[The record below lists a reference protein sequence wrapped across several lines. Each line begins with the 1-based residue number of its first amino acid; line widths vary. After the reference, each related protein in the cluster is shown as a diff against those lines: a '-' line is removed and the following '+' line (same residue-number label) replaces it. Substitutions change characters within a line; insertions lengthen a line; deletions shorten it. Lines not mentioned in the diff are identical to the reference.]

1 MNLRIDRNN
10 IVENPVGL
18 IADSLENDLH
28 IIYSKKNT
36 LKNFQKAI
44 ENSYLKSEKFIF
56 SPYVLSLL
64 SYAESPLSDT
74 ILTLDFGHEKTSLG
88 IFRNDNFI
96 FATSIPIGSW
106 HITNDISKALNLNFE
121 IADSLKK
128 NHSSCKI
135 LSSDLIHEY
144 VESENAGLKSYK
156 KVSNNILNK
165 IVYSRTEEIIDFIN
179 KELAFFQKQNQIFNK
194 ILISGEGSKIKGFYD
209 LLSEKIKI
217 KYLSIEKFSSKLKN
231 DLEDDYDVCISVINY
246 IKNSYSK
253 EIPSSTKENKSIF
266 DKVLSLF
273 N

>member
-1 MNLRIDRNN
+1 
-10 IVENPVGL
+10 
-18 IADSLENDLH
+18 
-28 IIYSKKNT
+28 
-36 LKNFQKAI
+36 
-44 ENSYLKSEKFIF
+44 
-56 SPYVLSLL
+56 
-64 SYAESPLSDT
+64 
-74 ILTLDFGHEKTSLG
+74 
-88 IFRNDNFI
+88 
-96 FATSIPIGSW
+96 
-106 HITNDISKALNLNFE
+106 
-121 IADSLKK
+121 
-128 NHSSCKI
+128 
-135 LSSDLIHEY
+135 LIHEY